1 MANIEISQHKLV
13 LKQGSTTLTLDKDA
27 GKATLQQRL
36 LLWNK
41 KPIEFALSEID
52 DIAVRSETD
61 GLSGAK
67 IHHSVLHRRS
77 GEIAVLT
84 TEEAKDAAETVKTL
98 REFVGPLLK
107 SS

>member
-41 KPIEFALSEID
+41 KPVQFALSDID
-52 DIAVRSETD
+52 DIAVKSD
-61 GLSGAK
+61 KDAMSGAS
-67 IHHSVLHRRS
+67 IHHSVLHRRT
-77 GEIAVLT
+77 GEVTVLT
-84 TEEAKDAAETVKTL
+84 TEEAKDAAESVKTL

>member
-13 LKQGSTTLTLDKDA
+13 LKRGSTTLTLDKDA

-61 GLSGAK
+61 SLSGAK

>member
-13 LKQGSTTLTLDKDA
+13 LKQGSTALTLDKDA

-41 KPIEFALSEID
+41 KPVQFALSDID
-52 DIAVRSETD
+52 DIAVKSD
-61 GLSGAK
+61 KDAMSGAS
-67 IHHSVLHRRS
+67 IHHSVLHRRT
-77 GEIAVLT
+77 GEVTVLT